1 MNSKQNQEKMQ
12 ISNTTKLYTLLL
24 LETEPKH
31 GYQIIKDLE
40 RITGKKPTTSHI
52 YPFLDKLKQKEYV
65 ETKKDGR
72 KKVYNLTEE
81 GENFVNKQI
90 SSFTEILDAAL
101 QNQITECAHC
111 DCKIYGEAHKENNKK
126 YCCKH
131 CAKADQSE
139 TP

>member
-1 MNSKQNQEKMQ
+1 MAQRKMQ
-12 ISNTTKLYTLLL
+12 VSNTTKLYTLLL

-40 RITGKKPTTSHI
+40 KITGKKPTTSHI
-52 YPFLDKLKQKEYV
+52 YPFLQKLEEKSYV
-65 ETKKDGR
+65 ETEKQGR

-81 GENFVNKQI
+81 GENFVNDQI

-111 DCKIYGEAHKENNKK
+111 ECKIYGDGYKEKDK
-126 YCCKH
+126 IYCCKH
-131 CAKADQSE
+131 CANADE
-139 TP
+139 